1 MNDPRVV
8 ESIIE
13 QSPELASSNEVA
25 KLLRVE
31 PATVTK
37 WIRYGELQGIK
48 IGKRTTRIRKEDLR
62 SFLLSADEM
71 HLSE

>member
-37 WIRYGELQGIK
+37 WIRHGELQGIK

-62 SFLLSADEM
+62 SFLLNADEM

>member
-37 WIRYGELQGIK
+37 WIRHGELQGIK
-48 IGKRTTRIRKEDLR
+48 IGKCTTRIRKEDLR

>member
-37 WIRYGELQGIK
+37 WIRHGELQGIK

-71 HLSE
+71 NLSE

>member
-37 WIRYGELQGIK
+37 WIRHGELQGIK